1 MDQISFHF
9 LAGDAFEMT
18 TGQDAGSQGMG
29 SAEDELID
37 QGALTGQ
44 NDRKI
49 RFGILI
55 ELSEGVK
62 LGKDLQP
69 QERGLI
75 DNQDGFYFFG
85 FIKVADFLL
94 DKAGEDGPGRAYFF
108 DAQFS
113 QDEAIEFQDGT
124 RSGRDGDRA
133 VFGRMELGGHVA
145 QGGGFTGAD
154 FTGN

>member
-1 MDQISFHF
+1 MVGLAEETAGTLLDGGDGRLFEGVGFKAGQVQVMDQISFHF

-55 ELSEGVK
+55 ELGEGVK
-62 LGKDLQP
+62 FGKDLQP

-85 FIKVADFLL
+85 FIK
-94 DKAGEDGPGRAYFF
+94 GRGFP
-108 DAQFS
+108 
-113 QDEAIEFQDGT
+113 
-124 RSGRDGDRA
+124 
-133 VFGRMELGGHVA
+133 FG
-145 QGGGFTGAD
+145 
-154 FTGN
+154 